1 MKSFFKIANSQDAGV
16 IRNLLQATTD
26 ITVTNAIPA
35 SLFSS
40 LSVNITGI
48 ASTNVPPAYVNYFIF
63 NLIHFS
69 LK

>member
-1 MKSFFKIANSQDAGV
+1 
-16 IRNLLQATTD
+16 LLQATTD

-48 ASTNVPPAYVNYFIF
+48 ALTNVPPAYVYYFYF
-63 NLIHFS
+63 D
-69 LK
+69 